1 MTQEMA
7 QTATI
12 IDTDTNKSSIEKLRD
27 EIGKIL

>member
-12 IDTDTNKSSIEKLRD
+12 IDADTNKSNIEKLRD